1 MAVWNKAVWAGPPD
15 SNFSG
20 PMSEF
25 RGLVWHIAEG
35 SYSGTIAWQK
45 NSIADVS
52 SHFVIGFN
60 PGEIAQM
67 LDTTTTA
74 WTQAAG
80 NGHWV
85 SVEFAG
91 FATGQLNAV
100 QFEAA
105 AQLYAWLVQVH
116 GVPVQLADT
125 PSGRGLGW
133 HGMGGIAWGNH
144 PNCPGPANVAL
155 RPSNLV
161 RVAQI
166 LGQGPSPEEFD
177 VPAIMI
183 QDNTGIVVL
192 WTGANEMIYANV
204 VTIEMVSAWNQAGV
218 PGPFTVPSI
227 ASYGAPA
234 GSPVAVEGGTGG
246 TGGGATPA
254 QVSAAVRAE
263 LDKTKV
269 PSVPG
274 KLGV

>member
-1 MAVWNKAVWAGPPD
+1 MAVWSKASWQGPPD
-15 SNFSG
+15 SNWGGS
-20 PMSEF
+20 MSEF

-35 SYSGTIAWQK
+35 SYQGTISWQK
-45 NSIADVS
+45 NSVADVS
-52 SHFVIGFN
+52 SHFVIGLN
-60 PGEIAQM
+60 TGEIAQM
-67 LDTTTTA
+67 LDTTQTA

-91 FATGQLNAV
+91 FSTNSLTAA

-116 GVPVQLADT
+116 GVPIQLAES

-133 HGMGGIAWGNH
+133 HGMGGVAWGNH
-144 PNCPGPANVAL
+144 PGCPGPANVAL

-166 LGQGPSPEEFD
+166 LGQGPSTEELD
-177 VPAIMI
+177 MPAIMI
-183 QDNTGIVVL
+183 QDAHSIVVL
-192 WTGANEMIYANV
+192 WTGGTQMIYQNV
-204 VTIEMVSAWNQAGV
+204 VNAEMVSHWKAAGV
-218 PGPFTVPSI
+218 PGPFDVASVADYGVP
-227 ASYGAPA
+227 AYTP
-234 GSPVAVEGGTGG
+234 TGG
-246 TGGGATPA
+246 GGGGGAGGATPA

-263 LDKTKV
+263 LDKTKLNTL
-269 PSVPG
+269 PG

>member
-1 MAVWNKAVWAGPPD
+1 MAIWDKASWQGPPD

-20 PMSEF
+20 AMTEF
-25 RGLVWHIAEG
+25 RGLIWHIAEG
-35 SYSGTIAWQK
+35 SYWGTIGWQQ
-45 NSIADVS
+45 NPISDVS
-52 SHFVIGFN
+52 SHFVIGLN
-60 PGEIAQM
+60 AGEIAQM
-67 LDTTTTA
+67 LDTTQTA

-80 NGHWV
+80 NGSWV

-91 FATGQLNAV
+91 FATGQLTAA

-116 GVPVQLADT
+116 GIPVQLAES

-133 HGMGGIAWGNH
+133 HGMGGAAWGNH

-166 LGQGPSPEEFD
+166 LGGGGPSPEEFD
-177 VPAIMI
+177 VPAIMV
-183 QDNTGIVVL
+183 QDAHSIVIL
-192 WTGANEMIYANV
+192 WTGATQTIYQNV
-204 VTIEMVSAWNQAGV
+204 VNVDMVGHWNEAGV
-218 PGPFTVPSI
+218 PGPFQVGNVGDYGVPAYTPS
-227 ASYGAPA
+227 G
-234 GSPVAVEGGTGG
+234 GGGTGG
-246 TGGGATPA
+246 ATLA

-269 PSVPG
+269 DSVPG
-274 KLGV
+274 QLGV

>member
-1 MAVWNKAVWAGPPD
+1 MAIWSKASWQGPPD
-15 SNFSG
+15 SNYSG
-20 PMSEF
+20 AMTEF

-35 SYSGTIAWQK
+35 SYWGTIGWQQ
-45 NSIADVS
+45 NPIADVS
-52 SHFVIGFN
+52 SHFVIGLN
-60 PGEIAQM
+60 QGEIAQM
-67 LDTTTTA
+67 LDTTQTA

-91 FATGQLNAV
+91 YSTGSLTAA

-116 GVPVQLADT
+116 GIPIQLAES

-133 HGMGGIAWGNH
+133 HGMGGVAWGNH
-144 PNCPGPANVAL
+144 PGCPGPANVAL

-161 RVAQI
+161 RVTQI
-166 LGQGPSPEEFD
+166 LGQGPSPEELD
-177 VPAIMI
+177 MPAIMI
-183 QDNTGIVVL
+183 QDAHSIVVL
-192 WTGANEMIYANV
+192 WTGGTQMIYQNV
-204 VTIEMVSAWNQAGV
+204 VNASMVDHWNKAGV
-218 PGPFTVPSI
+218 PGPFSVDSV
-227 ASYGAPA
+227 ANYGAAAYAA
-234 GSPVAVEGGTGG
+234 GGG
-246 TGGGATPA
+246 TGGGASPA

-274 KLGV
+274 SLGV

>member
-1 MAVWNKAVWAGPPD
+1 MAIWNKASWQGPPD

-20 PMSEF
+20 PMVEF

-35 SYSGTIAWQK
+35 SYWGTIGWQQ
-45 NSIADVS
+45 NPIADVS
-52 SHFVIGFN
+52 SHFVIGQN
-60 PGEIAQM
+60 QGEVAQM
-67 LDTTTTA
+67 LDTATQTA

-91 FATGQLNAV
+91 FSTGQLTGP

-116 GVPVQLADT
+116 GIPVQLADT

-133 HGMGGIAWGNH
+133 HGMGGVAWGNH

-155 RPSNLV
+155 RPSNLA
-161 RVAQI
+161 RVQQI
-166 LGQGPSPEEFD
+166 LGGGPSPEEFD

-183 QDNTGIVVL
+183 QDNTGIVLL
-192 WTGANEMIYANV
+192 WTGANELIFQNV
-204 VTIEMVSAWNQAGV
+204 VTVDMVDAWNKAGV
-218 PGPFTVPSI
+218 PGPFVVPNISN
-227 ASYGAPA
+227 YGAAA
-234 GSPVAVEGGTGG
+234 GSPVAVEGGGG
-246 TGGGATPA
+246 GGGGATPA
-254 QVSAAVRAE
+254 QVGAAVRAE